1 MQLPGNNLPIDT
13 KYVLALIDK
22 GISLY
27 NVGRFQD
34 ALECFDNAI
43 AVRADFLN
51 SKENNKEN
59 YDKNSFNNK
68 VQYSVK
74 VLEEEIYIDAWVYK
88 GRILE
93 KLGKI
98 DEAEQ
103 CFRKA
108 HEIVNENL

>member
-1 MQLPGNNLPIDT
+1 MCMPGNNKQIDT

-34 ALECFDNAI
+34 ALECFDKAI

-51 SKENNKEN
+51 SKENYE
-59 YDKNSFNNK
+59 KNSSNRK
-68 VQYSVK
+68 VKYSIK
-74 VLEEEIYIDAWVYK
+74 VLEEEIYVDAWVYK

-93 KLGKI
+93 KRGKL
-98 DEAEQ
+98 DEADR
-103 CFRKA
+103 CFKKA
-108 HEIVNENL
+108 DEILNQNL

>member
-93 KLGKI
+93 KRGKL
-98 DEAEQ
+98 DEADR
-103 CFRKA
+103 CFKKA
-108 HEIVNENL
+108 DEILNQNL

>member
-1 MQLPGNNLPIDT
+1 MPGNNKQIDT

-51 SKENNKEN
+51 SKEDHE
-59 YDKNSFNNK
+59 KNSSNRK
-68 VQYSVK
+68 VKYSIK
-74 VLEEEIYIDAWVYK
+74 VLEEEIYVDAWVYK

-93 KLGKI
+93 KRGKL
-98 DEAEQ
+98 DEADR
-103 CFRKA
+103 CFKKA
-108 HEIVNENL
+108 DEILNQNL

>member
-1 MQLPGNNLPIDT
+1 MPGNNKQIDT

-51 SKENNKEN
+51 SKEDHE
-59 YDKNSFNNK
+59 KNSSNRK
-68 VQYSVK
+68 VQYSIK
-74 VLEEEIYIDAWVYK
+74 VLEEEIYVDAWVYK

-93 KLGKI
+93 KRGKL
-98 DEAEQ
+98 DEADR
-103 CFRKA
+103 CFKKA
-108 HEIVNENL
+108 DEILNQNL